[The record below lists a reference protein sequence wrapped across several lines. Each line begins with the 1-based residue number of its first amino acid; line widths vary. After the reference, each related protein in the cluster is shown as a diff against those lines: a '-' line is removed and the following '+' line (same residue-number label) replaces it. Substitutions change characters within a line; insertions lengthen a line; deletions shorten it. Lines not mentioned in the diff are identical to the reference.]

1 MGVLTIR
8 ILEAINLPRHIKR
21 YFLIRKIERYTQKQK
36 LSFLN
41 FLINLLILAA
51 CFGTYYYIFF
61 VNSNSDIKVWSIVA
75 GGLLLLVYLIRIS
88 VFVLRYQDKRPGI
101 TQLVL
106 QDDEGRNVRVW
117 DIKARTS
124 LIIGKGSKDA
134 DVDIDLTISEY
145 ASLISKQHAVL
156 NYAGNNWYIEDIGS
170 TNGSGL
176 RRKNERSKIKIETGK
191 PYKLNSG
198 DMIYIANTK
207 LLVK

>member
-1 MGVLTIR
+1 MTIR

-36 LSFLN
+36 LSFIN

-61 VNSNSDIKVWSIVA
+61 VNTNSDIKVWSIVA

-106 QDDEGRNVRVW
+106 QDEGRNVRVW
-117 DIKARTS
+117 DIKARIS

-134 DVDIDLTISEY
+134 DVDIDLTIS
-145 ASLISKQHAVL
+145 
-156 NYAGNNWYIEDIGS
+156 S
-170 TNGSGL
+170 TL
-176 RRKNERSKIKIETGK
+176 R
-191 PYKLNSG
+191 
-198 DMIYIANTK
+198 
-207 LLVK
+207 